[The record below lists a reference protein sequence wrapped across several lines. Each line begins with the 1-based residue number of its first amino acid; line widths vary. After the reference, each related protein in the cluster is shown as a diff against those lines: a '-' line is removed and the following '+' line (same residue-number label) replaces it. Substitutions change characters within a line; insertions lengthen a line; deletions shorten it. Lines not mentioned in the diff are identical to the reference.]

1 MADTPGATDRASSV
15 NPWVRAGILLVS
27 LVALGLISW
36 HFTGDVIPRG
46 DVEGLL
52 VVGTLLFVV
61 LSTLVLERYFTGPG
75 DAFVNAL
82 SALVAIFPLRDAE
95 PAVAW
100 WLLFAY
106 LALTAAVAL
115 VALLL
120 QRSQR
125 GQALAGALARLQRV
139 CFQISAVIGKARVVY
154 SVVFIVVIAFFAT
167 AGSPLSLALLVF
179 WGVQIGIWSFEL
191 PQLLSRLHRGA
202 GRQSSLLGAVERIDS
217 PYLVRLSLAD
227 RSLWGEAPERPIL
240 VHLSDGSTRWAVR
253 VASEHQADG
262 EWGTAILGVTAPAP
276 DRKVL
281 AGIAELSQD
290 GAPSIDEVLREIRPD
305 GAGRLVGLV
314 REGTTPSRL
323 RVELLPGAGVTIGA
337 VLSSVTETGTV
348 FYQLLDAETSEEP
361 FGTLRYGSHIA
372 VAPSIGALD
381 VHGRLDRVDWVPAI
395 GAAVFKGAGPASQPD
410 VARSDFTLGTIPGTQ
425 MTLTGDFVG
434 QLESHTAILGTTGS
448 GKTEFAFDLLRHA
461 AANDVKVVCID
472 LTSQYAPRLGDLGPT
487 QLTISDALAKE
498 LGDKLFEAE
507 TGSYGAG
514 AEKKA
519 LKEFADKVRAEV
531 EKALADFL
539 SGADQKLAIVEL
551 REIANTKA
559 TLWITEMYL
568 STLLKLAK
576 DKSLANKVLV
586 VVEEA
591 HTVMPEASFVG
602 LGDFDSKGTVAKITQ
617 LALQGRKYGV
627 GLLVLAQRTAT
638 VSKSVLTQCNTVISF
653 SCIDDTSIGFL
664 RNVYGSAIAEGLPNL
679 RRLRAIAHGPW
690 INSGLPVV
698 FDVPFDE
705 EKAKRKTWGDHRVSS
720 AATSATPVVAVPTA
734 RVEKGEVEDAP
745 F

>member
-1 MADTPGATDRASSV
+1 MAENETRTSAV
-15 NPWVRAGILLVS
+15 NPWVRAGILLIS
-27 LVALGLISW
+27 LVALGLIAW
-36 HFTGDVIPRG
+36 HFTGEIVPLG
-46 DVEGLL
+46 TVEGLL

-61 LSTLVLERYFTGPG
+61 LGTLVLERYFTGPG

-82 SALVAIFPLRDAE
+82 SALVVIFPLRGVQ
-95 PAVAW
+95 PALAW
-100 WLLFAY
+100 WLLLAY
-106 LALTAAVAL
+106 LALTAIVAL

-120 QRSQR
+120 QRSRR
-125 GQALAGALARLQRV
+125 GTQLTGALASVQRV
-139 CFQISAVIGKARVVY
+139 SFQISAILGKARVVY

-167 AGSPLSLALLVF
+167 SGSPLSLALLVF
-179 WGVQIGIWSFEL
+179 WGVQIGIWSLGL
-191 PQLLSRLHRGA
+191 PQALSRI
-202 GRQSSLLGAVERIDS
+202 GRPATTAPSVIGVIDRVDS
-217 PYLVRLSLAD
+217 PYLARLAVSDREAWAAEPGAPVLATLAD
-227 RSLWGEAPERPIL
+227 GSARWAIRLTVEHAADGVWGTIILGSIAPKPTKTYPL
-240 VHLSDGSTRWAVR
+240 GTVVLSDG
-253 VASEHQADG
+253 QAPT
-262 EWGTAILGVTAPAP
+262 EEE
-276 DRKVL
+276 VL
-281 AGIAELSQD
+281 AA
-290 GAPSIDEVLREIRPD
+290 IRPD
-305 GAGRLVGLV
+305 GAGPVVGLV
-314 REGTTPSRL
+314 REGTTPARL
-323 RVELLPGAGVTIGA
+323 RVELLPSSGMSIGS
-337 VLSSVTETGTV
+337 VLSVVTDTGTV
-348 FYQLLDAETSEEP
+348 YYQVLDAETSEEP

-381 VHGRLDRVDWVPAI
+381 EHGRLDRADWVPSI
-395 GAAVFKGAGPASQPD
+395 GAAVFSGAGPAASAPT
-410 VARSDFTLGTIPGTQ
+410 VATDFMLGSIPGTQ
-425 MTLTGDFVG
+425 MKLTGDFVE

-461 AANDVKVVCID
+461 VKNDVKVICID
-472 LTSQYAPRLGDLGPT
+472 LTSQYAPRLSDLSPT
-487 QLTISDALAKE
+487 HLTISDALAKE

-507 TGSYGAG
+507 TGAYGAG

-519 LKEFADKVRAEV
+519 LKEFADKVRVEV
-531 EKALADFL
+531 EKALEAFL
-539 SGADQKLAIVEL
+539 SGDDQKLAIVEL

-576 DKSLANKVLV
+576 DKPLANKVLV

-653 SCIDDTSIGFL
+653 SCIDDTSIAFL

-679 RRLRAIAHGPW
+679 RRLRAVAHGPW
-690 INSGLPVV
+690 INSGLPVI

-705 EKAKRKTWGDHRVSS
+705 EKAKKKTWADQKGVR
-720 AATSATPVVAVPTA
+720 ARITQPNLTPSTPTVPVPVDTD
-734 RVEKGEVEDAP
+734 DAP